1 MAAIAFD
8 TLAYVRRIVAAGV
21 PREQAEAQADAM
33 KEAFVHNVDAL
44 VTRDYLDT
52 RFTEFETRVEA
63 NMDKRFTAM
72 EINVDKRFRAME
84 INVDRRFTAME
95 IKVDKQFAEVDVRMD
110 KRFAE
115 MDARMDKRFVEVDSQ
130 FADFRLEM
138 HGEIGEVRGEMGEM
152 RGTLKLHSWMLALLV
167 AGMLL
172 PIVERLAGLL

>member
-1 MAAIAFD
+1 MSAIAFD

-52 RFTEFETRVEA
+52 RFTEFETRVVA
-63 NMDKRFTAM
+63 NMDKRFT
-72 EINVDKRFRAME
+72 E
-84 INVDRRFTAME
+84 VDRRFTEMDAR
-95 IKVDKQFAEVDVRMD
+95 ID
-110 KRFAE
+110 KRFVE
-115 MDARMDKRFVEVDSQ
+115 MDARMDSH

-138 HGEIGEVRGEMGEM
+138 HGEIGKVRGEIGDVRGEVGEM

-167 AGMLL
+167 AGVLL
-172 PIVERLAGLL
+172 PVVERLAALL

>member
-21 PREQAEAQADAM
+21 PREQAEAQAAAM
-33 KEAFVHNVDAL
+33 QEAFVHNIDAL

-63 NMDKRFTAM
+63 HMDGRFAEVDKRFTEMAF
-72 EINVDKRFRAME
+72 NVDKRFTMME
-84 INVDRRFTAME
+84 ANVDE
-95 IKVDKQFAEVDVRMD
+95 
-110 KRFAE
+110 RFAE
-115 MDARMDKRFVEVDSQ
+115 AEANQDSR

-138 HGEIGEVRGEMGEM
+138 HGEISGVRGEVGEL

-167 AGMLL
+167 AGVLF
-172 PIVERLAGLL
+172 PIVERLAGWL

>member
-8 TLAYVRRIVAAGV
+8 TLAYVRRVVAGGV

-63 NMDKRFTAM
+63 NMDRRFTAM
-72 EINVDKRFRAME
+72 EINVDK
-84 INVDRRFTAME
+84 RFTAME

>member
-8 TLAYVRRIVAAGV
+8 TLAYVRRVVAGGV

-33 KEAFVHNVDAL
+33 KEAFVHNIDAL

-63 NMDKRFTAM
+63 NMDRRFTAM
-72 EINVDKRFRAME
+72 EINVDKRF
-84 INVDRRFTAME
+84 TAME
-95 IKVDKQFAEVDVRMD
+95 KRFVEMDVRID
-110 KRFAE
+110 KRFVE
-115 MDARMDKRFVEVDSQ
+115 MDARMDSR
-130 FADFRLEM
+130 FADFRLEL
-138 HGEIGEVRGEMGEM
+138 HGEIGGVRGEIGDVRGEIGDVHGEIWGVRGEIGEL

-167 AGMLL
+167 AGVLL

>member
-33 KEAFVHNVDAL
+33 QEAFVHNIDAL

-63 NMDKRFTAM
+63 HM
-72 EINVDKRFRAME
+72 
-84 INVDRRFTAME
+84 DRRFTAIE
-95 IKVDKQFAEVDVRMD
+95 ASV
-110 KRFAE
+110 
-115 MDARMDKRFVEVDSQ
+115 DKRFVEAETRMDKHFS
-130 FADFRLEM
+130 DFRLEM
-138 HGEIGEVRGEMGEM
+138 HGQISGVRGEVGEL
-152 RGTLKLHSWMLALLV
+152 RGTQRLQSWMLALLV

-172 PIVERLAGLL
+172 PVVERLAGWL

>member
-33 KEAFVHNVDAL
+33 QEAFVHNIDAL

-63 NMDKRFTAM
+63 HM
-72 EINVDKRFRAME
+72 
-84 INVDRRFTAME
+84 DRRFTAIE
-95 IKVDKQFAEVDVRMD
+95 ASV
-110 KRFAE
+110 
-115 MDARMDKRFVEVDSQ
+115 DKRFVEAETRMDKHFS
-130 FADFRLEM
+130 DFRLEM
-138 HGEIGEVRGEMGEM
+138 HGQISGVRGEVGEL
-152 RGTLKLHSWMLALLV
+152 RSTQRLQSWMLALLV

-172 PIVERLAGLL
+172 PVVERLAGWL

>member
-33 KEAFVHNVDAL
+33 QEAFVHNVDAL

-63 NMDKRFTAM
+63 NMDRRFAEVDKRFTTM
-72 EINVDKRFRAME
+72 EANVDKRF
-84 INVDRRFTAME
+84 
-95 IKVDKQFAEVDVRMD
+95 AE
-110 KRFAE
+110 AE
-115 MDARMDKRFVEVDSQ
+115 ANQDSR

-138 HGEIGEVRGEMGEM
+138 HGEISGVRGEVGEL
-152 RGTLKLHSWMLALLV
+152 RSTLKLHSWMLALLV

-172 PIVERLAGLL
+172 PVVERLAGWL

>member
-63 NMDKRFTAM
+63 NMDRRFSAM
-72 EINVDKRFRAME
+72 EASVAERFSTMETSVAERFSSVDQQFSR
-84 INVDRRFTAME
+84 VDQQFLGLESRMD
-95 IKVDKQFAEVDVRMD
+95 VQFATINTELRW
-110 KRFAE
+110 
-115 MDARMDKRFVEVDSQ
+115 
-130 FADFRLEM
+130 
-138 HGEIGEVRGEMGEM
+138 
-152 RGTLKLHSWMLALLV
+152 LKWL
-167 AGMLL
+167 
-172 PIVERLAGLL
+172 IVTCIAATVWPSLSGLIQG

>member
-33 KEAFVHNVDAL
+33 QEAFVHNIDAL

-63 NMDKRFTAM
+63 HM
-72 EINVDKRFRAME
+72 
-84 INVDRRFTAME
+84 DRRFTAIE
-95 IKVDKQFAEVDVRMD
+95 ASV
-110 KRFAE
+110 
-115 MDARMDKRFVEVDSQ
+115 DKRFVEAETRMDKHFS
-130 FADFRLEM
+130 DFRLEM
-138 HGEIGEVRGEMGEM
+138 HGQISGVRGEVGEL
-152 RGTLKLHSWMLALLV
+152 RSTQKLQSWMLALLV

-172 PIVERLAGLL
+172 PVVERLAGWL

>member
-1 MAAIAFD
+1 
-8 TLAYVRRIVAAGV
+8 V

-33 KEAFVHNVDAL
+33 KEAFVHNIDAL

-63 NMDKRFTAM
+63 NMDRRFTAM
-72 EINVDKRFRAME
+72 EINVDKRFTVME
-84 INVDRRFTAME
+84 KRFVEM
-95 IKVDKQFAEVDVRMD
+95 DVRI
-110 KRFAE
+110 
-115 MDARMDKRFVEVDSQ
+115 DKRFVEMDGRMDSR

-138 HGEIGEVRGEMGEM
+138 HGEIGGVRGEIGDVRGEIGDVRLEIGDVRGEIGDVRIEIGDVRIEIGEL

-167 AGMLL
+167 AGVLL

>member
-8 TLAYVRRIVAAGV
+8 TLAYVRRVVAGGV

-33 KEAFVHNVDAL
+33 KEAFVHNIESLPRFIGYAL

-63 NMDKRFTAM
+63 NMDRRFTAM
-72 EINVDKRFRAME
+72 EINVDKRF
-84 INVDRRFTAME
+84 TA
-95 IKVDKQFAEVDVRMD
+95 MD
-110 KRFAE
+110 KRFVE
-115 MDARMDKRFVEVDSQ
+115 MDARMDTR

-138 HGEIGEVRGEMGEM
+138 YGEIGGVRSEIRDVRSEIGDVRGEMGEM

-167 AGMLL
+167 AGVLL

>member
-33 KEAFVHNVDAL
+33 QEAFVHNIDAL

-63 NMDKRFTAM
+63 NMDRRFTAM
-72 EINVDKRFRAME
+72 EINVDKRF
-84 INVDRRFTAME
+84 TA
-95 IKVDKQFAEVDVRMD
+95 MD
-110 KRFAE
+110 KRFVE
-115 MDARMDKRFVEVDSQ
+115 MDARMDTR

-138 HGEIGEVRGEMGEM
+138 YGEIGGVRSEIRDVRSEIGDVRGEMGEM

-167 AGMLL
+167 AGVLL
-172 PIVERLAGLL
+172 PIVERLAGWL